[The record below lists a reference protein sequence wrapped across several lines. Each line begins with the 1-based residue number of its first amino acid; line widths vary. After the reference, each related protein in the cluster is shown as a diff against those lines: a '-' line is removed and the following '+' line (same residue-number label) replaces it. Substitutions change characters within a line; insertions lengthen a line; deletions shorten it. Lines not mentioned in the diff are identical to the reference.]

1 MQFNKTEALQN
12 VQLHF
17 FQSKGSWVY
26 LPKTVEILSSM
37 DGVNFTLVAKQANFE
52 KAKDGKFTLNI
63 DTPVAQAKYLKIIAQ
78 CLDKIPAGNAGAGS
92 PAWLFI
98 DEVMVN

>member
-1 MQFNKTEALQN
+1 MSYFPL
-12 VQLHF
+12 
-17 FQSKGSWVY
+17 
-26 LPKTVEILSSM
+26 
-37 DGVNFTLVAKQANFE
+37 LVAGPIERATHLLPQVKVKREFNFE

-63 DTPVAQAKYLKIIAQ
+63 ATPVAQAKYLKIIAQ
-78 CLDKIPAGNAGAGS
+78 CLDKIPTGNAGAGS